1 MALYSKEF
9 PLIIKKPET
18 EFVET
23 LPYLRRF
30 VLITALNV
38 IRIGVFM
45 HRIQKVI
52 LLHYDA
58 AFKVDF
64 ANRVQTENHVPI

>member
-1 MALYSKEF
+1 
-9 PLIIKKPET
+9 
-18 EFVET
+18 
-23 LPYLRRF
+23 
-30 VLITALNV
+30 
-38 IRIGVFM
+38 M

-58 AFKVDF
+58 PFKVDF

>member
-9 PLIIKKPET
+9 PLIIKKHEI

-58 AFKVDF
+58 PFKVDF

>member
-1 MALYSKEF
+1 
-9 PLIIKKPET
+9 
-18 EFVET
+18 
-23 LPYLRRF
+23 
-30 VLITALNV
+30 
-38 IRIGVFM
+38 M

-58 AFKVDF
+58 QFKVDF